1 MKTSNL
7 RSLTTL
13 ELGASKS
20 KSLYYYLWLFL
31 MTTWLLLMFIV
42 QLHHSCSVV
51 EYFYPGSDLRSYG
64 GVTSPEEPL
73 TYRARVE
80 IALGAK

>member
-51 EYFYPGSDLRSYG
+51 EYFILVVWCNISTLAPTCIPME
-64 GVTSPEEPL
+64 V
-73 TYRARVE
+73 
-80 IALGAK
+80 